1 MASTNKFHFRF
12 SLSTLNHLGRGL
24 YRVLRLLLQKQY
36 QMHGMQMLSWLI

>member
-24 YRVLRLLLQKQY
+24 YRSFATLQKQY